1 MILVKSRYLSFID
14 IAMEVSIRL
23 PNYSG
28 KFSNKIFTQRQL
40 MTLYILKQKSKL
52 SYDEFI
58 DDFKTRDCA
67 IADLQLKRVPSSSA
81 LKMFIKRIDNRVFE
95 EMIVDCIGLTKKRK
109 NIKLSCCAETRK
121 HLFLSVKI
129 RKKNRHDSIDFKPL
143 IKKAKKGLKDGKKI
157 KINTVDKA
165 FDDEELHEFAENEG
179 IFNIAPLR
187 EKTKQYYR
195 IRGKHRK
202 KLFKNFPKRKYHR
215 RSIIESMFFRV
226 KRLCGNVVRSKKWMM
241 QKKEMLGKIL
251 AYNIHRLVQ
260 LIRV

>member
-95 EMIVDCIGLTKKRK
+95 EMIVDCIGLTKKR
-109 NIKLSCCAETRK
+109 NLETA
-121 HLFLSVKI
+121 
-129 RKKNRHDSIDFKPL
+129 IDGTGFQLEDGSYSYMKR
-143 IKKAKKGLKDGKKI
+143 IGTATKKAKKGLKDGKKI

>member
-1 MILVKSRYLSFID
+1 
-14 IAMEVSIRL
+14 
-23 PNYSG
+23 
-28 KFSNKIFTQRQL
+28 

-95 EMIVDCIGLTKKRK
+95 EMIVDCIGLTKKRNLETAIDGTGFQLEDGSYSYMKRIGTATKKRK